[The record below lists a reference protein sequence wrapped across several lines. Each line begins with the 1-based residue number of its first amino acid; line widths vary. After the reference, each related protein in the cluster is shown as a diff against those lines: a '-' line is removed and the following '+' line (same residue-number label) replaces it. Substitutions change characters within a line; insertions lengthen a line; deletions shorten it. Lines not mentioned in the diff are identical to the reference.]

1 MTYQYKSILVGI
13 DGSPQAEIAL
23 KKGIQIA
30 INDKAELIL
39 AHVIDTRATQSVAT
53 LDGFVFEQLENEANR
68 ILEKYKKM
76 AQEKGLDKVKTVI
89 EFGNPKTLLATEI
102 PEKEKVDL
110 IMLGATGLS
119 AFERLLIGSSSE
131 YIMRHAPVDILIVR
145 K

>member
-1 MTYQYKSILVGI
+1 MTYQYKRILVGI

-30 INDKAELIL
+30 INDNAELIL

-53 LDGFVFEQLENEANR
+53 LDGFVFEQLENEASR
-68 ILEKYKKM
+68 TLEKYKDM
-76 AQEKGLDKVKTVI
+76 AKKRGLQKIKTLI
-89 EFGNPKTLLATEI
+89 EFGNPKTLLATDI
-102 PEKEKVDL
+102 PEKENIDL

-119 AFERLLIGSSSE
+119 TFERLLIGSSSE
-131 YIMRHAPVDILIVR
+131 YIMRHAAVDILIVR

>member
-1 MTYQYKSILVGI
+1 MTYQYKRILVGI

-68 ILEKYKKM
+68 ILKKYKEL
-76 AQEKGLDKVKTVI
+76 AQEKGLENVKSII
-89 EFGNPKTLLATEI
+89 EFGNPKTLLATDI
-102 PEKEKVDL
+102 PEKENVDL

-119 AFERLLIGSSSE
+119 TFERLLIGSSSE
-131 YIMRHAPVDILIVR
+131 YIMRHAAVDILIVR